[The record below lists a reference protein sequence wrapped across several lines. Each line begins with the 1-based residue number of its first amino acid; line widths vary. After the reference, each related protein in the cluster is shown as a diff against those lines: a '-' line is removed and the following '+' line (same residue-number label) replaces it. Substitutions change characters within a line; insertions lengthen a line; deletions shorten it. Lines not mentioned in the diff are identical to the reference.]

1 MVKLLW
7 LRCKRNF
14 FGARV
19 KCGGANEYMDRSA
32 LGRGRSIR
40 PWEGGMVGSCKKS
53 NEGRVVVT
61 DELGTDGVTK
71 RKM

>member
-1 MVKLLW
+1 
-7 LRCKRNF
+7 
-14 FGARV
+14 
-19 KCGGANEYMDRSA
+19 MDRSA